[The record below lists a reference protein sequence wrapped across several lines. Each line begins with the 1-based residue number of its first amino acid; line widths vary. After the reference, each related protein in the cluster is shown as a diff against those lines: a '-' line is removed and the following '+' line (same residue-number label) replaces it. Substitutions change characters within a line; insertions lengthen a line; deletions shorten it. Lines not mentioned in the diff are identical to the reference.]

1 MCQGGVMD
9 YKNLFKPIKIGKTY
23 VKNRIALAPMNDLHQ
38 FYNPE
43 EGTINRRWVDYFTER
58 AKGGVGLIITG
69 AFKVE
74 DEITRFRQND
84 INIWALLKR
93 KSIQNYSELN
103 KYAHTY
109 GAKVF
114 IQLTAGPGRV
124 MSGLSIDQGFEPISA
139 SATPAFFRPETIC
152 RPLEIREVDKLV
164 DAFGKAAEIV
174 RDAGFD
180 GIEVHGHEG
189 YLIDQFVTKI
199 WNKRKDKY
207 GGDLD
212 GRLTFPKNILKAIRN
227 AVGDEL
233 TVIYRY
239 GGKHFLKDFNTGTLK
254 VDEIEVGRD
263 LEESIEIAKRLE
275 AAGYD
280 GLHIDCGC
288 YESVYW
294 AHPPTYMPE
303 GVLLDYSSS
312 IKKAVNIPVIG
323 VGKLGNPAIAESAL
337 AENKID
343 MIALGRDLLS
353 DPEWP
358 NKVFLGKEKEI
369 RRCIGCHECMY
380 LAETGKYLTCA
391 VNPFC
396 GNENIV
402 TFKEID
408 SPKNVAIIG
417 GGVAGMESA
426 RILKI
431 RGHNVQVF
439 EKKDHLGG
447 HLLPAARPEI
457 KSDLRYLVDW
467 YEHEMKKHKIDIHFN
482 KNFTLDELDDE
493 EFDVYIV
500 ATGSEAIEL
509 NVRGIDKSKVA
520 SSIEIINGE
529 KKLTGRLAIIGG
541 GVEGCETAISLA
553 SKGQEV
559 IIIEKLKDV
568 ARGIHRANKAMILEM
583 LKELSI
589 PIYTS
594 ATAMEVNGDELKIY
608 NQKSEVVTEKID
620 GIVVS
625 IGMKPV
631 NKLYYDLIERGK
643 VAHLIGDGYKP
654 GKIAD
659 AVWQA
664 TMLCTEL

>member
-1 MCQGGVMD
+1 
-9 YKNLFKPIKIGKTY
+9 
-23 VKNRIALAPMNDLHQ
+23 
-38 FYNPE
+38 
-43 EGTINRRWVDYFTER
+43 
-58 AKGGVGLIITG
+58 
-69 AFKVE
+69 
-74 DEITRFRQND
+74 
-84 INIWALLKR
+84 
-93 KSIQNYSELN
+93 
-103 KYAHTY
+103 
-109 GAKVF
+109 
-114 IQLTAGPGRV
+114 
-124 MSGLSIDQGFEPISA
+124 SA
-139 SATPAFFRPETIC
+139 SATHAFFRPDTTCRSLETW
-152 RPLEIREVDKLV
+152 EVDKLAE
-164 DAFGKAAEIV
+164 AFGKAAEIV

-199 WNKRKDKY
+199 WNKREDKY
-207 GGDLD
+207 GGDLN
-212 GRLTFPKNILKAIRN
+212 GRLTFPKNILKAIKE

-254 VDEIEVGRD
+254 ADEIEAGRD
-263 LEESIEIAKRLE
+263 LGESIAIAKKLE
-275 AAGYD
+275 SAGYD

-337 AENKID
+337 AEKKID

-353 DPEWP
+353 DPQWP

-396 GNENIV
+396 GNESIV
-402 TFKEID
+402 TFKKIEKQ
-408 SPKNVAIIG
+408 KNIAIIG
-417 GGVAGMESA
+417 GGVAGMEAA

-431 RGHNVQVF
+431 RGHNVEVF
-439 EKKDHLGG
+439 ERKDHLGG
-447 HLLPAARPEI
+447 HLLPAAKPEF

-467 YEHEMKKHKIDIHFN
+467 YEQEMKKQQIIIHLN
-482 KNFTLDELDDE
+482 KEFSLDDLDDK

-500 ATGSEAIEL
+500 ATGSESINL
-509 NVRGIDKSKVA
+509 NIKGIDKSKVA
-520 SSIEIINGE
+520 SSIEIINEE
-529 KKLTGRLAIIGG
+529 KELEGKIAVVGG
-541 GVEGCETAISLA
+541 GVEGCETAIWLA
-553 SKGQEV
+553 SKGKKV
-559 IIIEKLKDV
+559 IIIEKLKEV
-568 ARGIHRANKAMILEM
+568 ARGIHRANRAMLLEM
-583 LKELSI
+583 LKEYSI

-594 ATAMEVNGDELKIY
+594 ATAMEINGRELKIY
-608 NQKSEVVTEKID
+608 NQESKAITEIVDGVVIS
-620 GIVVS
+620 V
-625 IGMKPV
+625 GMRPI
-631 NKLYYDLIERGK
+631 NGLYYDLIKRGK